1 MNRRKLTVRN
11 LFLLFVVL
19 ICVVVP
25 SIFTVSIIRNTSISE
40 LLLMRHLVKFF
51 FANRPPPMPPQAE
64 IFTKYILDPIPKSVT
79 NIKADRP
86 RLFLGYTYTLRFN
99 INKADLALITESR
112 PFQRVWG
119 VTYGMFGKGHLN
131 WNWGPP
137 GSAHAGGIAI
147 IVYHPKG
154 GRREPKWFTPNLWDD
169 PDMYAFRKVGDHEN
183 TETMGYHKKANEQVD
198 TQVLLYNEKEQEAY
212 FIISNR
218 R

>member
-1 MNRRKLTVRN
+1 MNQRKLTVRN

-25 SIFTVSIIRNTSISE
+25 SIFTVSFLRNTSLSE
-40 LLLMRHLVKFF
+40 LLLARHLLKFLLT
-51 FANRPPPMPPQAE
+51 NRPPPMPPQAE

-99 INKADLALITESR
+99 INRADLALITESR
-112 PFQRVWG
+112 PFQRVWD
-119 VTYGMFGKGHLN
+119 VTHGNGRLD
-131 WNWGPP
+131 WNWDPP
-137 GSAHAGGIAI
+137 GSTYTRGISI

-154 GRREPKWFTPNLWDD
+154 GRREPKWFTPNLWDN
-169 PDMYAFRKVGDHEN
+169 PETYVFHKEGDHVN
-183 TETMGYHKKANEQVD
+183 TQTIGYDKKANEQED
-198 TQVLLYNEKEQEAY
+198 TLVLLYNEKDQEAY

>member
-1 MNRRKLTVRN
+1 MNQRKLTVRN

-25 SIFTVSIIRNTSISE
+25 SIFTVSFLRNTSLSE
-40 LLLMRHLVKFF
+40 LLLARHLLKFF
-51 FANRPPPMPPQAE
+51 LTNRPPPMPPQAE

-99 INKADLALITESR
+99 INRADLALITGSR
-112 PFQRVWG
+112 PFQRVWN
-119 VTYGMFGKGHLN
+119 VTYGMFGKGNLN
-131 WNWGPP
+131 WHWDPP
-137 GSAHAGGIAI
+137 GVTIGPSLQI

-169 PDMYAFRKVGDHEN
+169 PEVYVFHKEGDHVN
-183 TETMGYHKKANEQVD
+183 TQTIGYDKKANEQED
-198 TQVLLYNEKEQEAY
+198 TLVLLYNEKDQEAY